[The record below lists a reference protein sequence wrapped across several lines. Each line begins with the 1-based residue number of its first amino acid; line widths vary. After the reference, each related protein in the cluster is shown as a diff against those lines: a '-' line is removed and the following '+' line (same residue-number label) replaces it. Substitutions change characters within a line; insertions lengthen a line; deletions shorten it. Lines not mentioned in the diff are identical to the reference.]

1 MAASKTKSPAS
12 ILPAGLSWGNTPPLG
27 NSKSH
32 IQFAARSRVTIGHNA
47 GQAVPARR
55 LFFQIVYEC
64 LPDRVH
70 PQPTT
75 SAFPIVFMKPTT
87 TPSIFAVPSGKV
99 PLGPA
104 RITRSTDPATK
115 APQTLIAPGHGRTK
129 RDAPLTWLG
138 RKGRN
143 GGDTGDG

>member
-1 MAASKTKSPAS
+1 MLLNKYSLTDLNLCLGIARPRKGTQRSNFITWS
-12 ILPAGLSWGNTPPLG
+12 AGRPYHGSEQNKEPGEHFAGRAKLGSPLG

-104 RITRSTDPATK
+104 RITR
-115 APQTLIAPGHGRTK
+115 
-129 RDAPLTWLG
+129 
-138 RKGRN
+138 
-143 GGDTGDG
+143 